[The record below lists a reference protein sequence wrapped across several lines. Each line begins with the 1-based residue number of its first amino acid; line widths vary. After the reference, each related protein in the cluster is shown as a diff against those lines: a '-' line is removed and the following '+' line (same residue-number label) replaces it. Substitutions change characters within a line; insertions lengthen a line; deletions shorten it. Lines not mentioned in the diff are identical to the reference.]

1 MKSIISY
8 LHRHRRLSI
17 LRDPM
22 FESNRTAKGF
32 ARTGSVFFLIYMCF
46 TGYYFGSM
54 ATLFAPDLPSYEVFN
69 GLIIYMLL
77 GSVIVR
83 LIAPFN
89 PVAQLLHYGHLPVS
103 RRLLVRW
110 SVAWSFAS
118 KELLIWI
125 LFVLSYLVFE
135 MSKFYAW
142 SECLLF
148 GLAFLFLLLIRHFGL
163 MWVRLTFRFLTPKSA
178 LLLGIVGVAV
188 VSALVML
195 PVQELSKA
203 LGMYMLQAKPLLW
216 VILLP
221 LCALMYG
228 LYARA
233 LSTHLY
239 RELEMTGMQK
249 KGRLSRLKMDDRIS
263 GVGSM
268 IWFEVVKWIR
278 FKRGWI
284 SLATPLFFVVFLL
297 YMSKGFMA
305 GQEGAP
311 EVHYIFIL
319 MGMSAPGQALRQ
331 YLFSIDSHHFDGLMT
346 RHRAIH
352 NLLFA
357 KYYVDV
363 ALTTIGA
370 LLMTPLVFLDKI
382 TWMQWLGYYCFSA
395 GFYILLGYI
404 PAIFGRAR
412 MDYTGGKQAHGVG
425 GAQMF
430 WTVIITISGILVF
443 FIPPL
448 FLPDPWKTLFP
459 ILLGLSGI
467 LTHGLIL
474 GWIYRLFYK
483 RRYRAL
489 SGFRGS

>member
-221 LCALMYG
+221 
-228 LYARA
+228 
-233 LSTHLY
+233 
-239 RELEMTGMQK
+239 
-249 KGRLSRLKMDDRIS
+249 
-263 GVGSM
+263 
-268 IWFEVVKWIR
+268 VVRK
-278 FKRGWI
+278 
-284 SLATPLFFVVFLL
+284 
-297 YMSKGFMA
+297 
-305 GQEGAP
+305 
-311 EVHYIFIL
+311 
-319 MGMSAPGQALRQ
+319 
-331 YLFSIDSHHFDGLMT
+331 
-346 RHRAIH
+346 
-352 NLLFA
+352 
-357 KYYVDV
+357 
-363 ALTTIGA
+363 
-370 LLMTPLVFLDKI
+370 
-382 TWMQWLGYYCFSA
+382 
-395 GFYILLGYI
+395 
-404 PAIFGRAR
+404 
-412 MDYTGGKQAHGVG
+412 
-425 GAQMF
+425 
-430 WTVIITISGILVF
+430 
-443 FIPPL
+443 
-448 FLPDPWKTLFP
+448 
-459 ILLGLSGI
+459 
-467 LTHGLIL
+467 
-474 GWIYRLFYK
+474 
-483 RRYRAL
+483 
-489 SGFRGS
+489 